1 MTIIPEDIKTE
12 EEAMHWLM
20 RHGYS
25 EDLAKEEVAHWTAPP
40 ASIEEIDEEM
50 MDDIEEEEWDE
61 EEEEWEEDED
71 EEEWDDEDD
80 SEEDEEVDWD
90 TDES

>member
-25 EDLAKEEVAHWTAPP
+25 EDLAKEEVANWTAPP
-40 ASIEEIDEEM
+40 ASIEEIDEDI
-50 MDDIEEEEWDE
+50 MDDIE
-61 EEEEWEEDED
+61 EEEEWEEDEWEDD

-80 SEEDEEVDWD
+80 SDEDEEDE
-90 TDES
+90 DES